1 MKEDGVNQQK
11 NWKKTLWILLS
22 ILIVVTIFIL
32 VFFLWPRIKLNGS
45 SEVKINYKEKYKEQ
59 GAYAVYFAK
68 KDKKV
73 KISGEVNE
81 EILGKYKITYKYK
94 FGVFNLTKVRTINVI
109 DEEKPKITLVGDDT
123 VLLCPSSEYKE
134 FGYLAIDNYDGD
146 ITDKVKVSVDEEKQ
160 VVKYQVSDSSNNK
173 NIIKRKYSYADD
185 AAPVIT
191 LNGNSDMTIYVNQS
205 YVEPG
210 YQVIDNCDGDIA
222 GSVLVE
228 GSVDSS
234 KVGEYTLLYK
244 AIDKSGNESSME
256 RKVKVVARS
265 SLNSGGEA
273 DGTIYLTFDDGPS
286 ATITPNVLDILK
298 EENIK
303 ATFFVINHNSS
314 LDYLIKRINDEGH
327 TIALHSY
334 THKYNLIYQS
344 VDSYFNDLK
353 QIHDKVQN
361 ITGVDSKI
369 IRFPGG
375 GSNTV
380 SKKYSVGIMSYLT
393 SEVLNRGYRYYDWN
407 VSSGDAGE
415 ASNASEVYN
424 NVVNGL
430 KHNKTNIILM
440 HDFENNYKTLDA
452 LRDIIHFGKNN
463 GYEFSSINMSTPM
476 VRHRVNN

>member
-1 MKEDGVNQQK
+1 M
-11 NWKKTLWILLS
+11 KKTFLILLS

-32 VFFLWPRIKLNGS
+32 VFLLWPRIKLNGS
-45 SEVKINYKEKYKEQ
+45 SEVKVNYKEKYKEQ
-59 GAYAVYFAK
+59 GAYAVYFTK

-94 FGVFNLTKVRTINVI
+94 FGVFNLKKVRTINVI

-123 VLLCPSSEYKE
+123 VLLCSSSEYKE

-173 NIIKRKYSYADD
+173 NIIKRKYSYDD
-185 AAPVIT
+185 DTAPVIT

-210 YQVIDNCDGDIA
+210 YQVIDNCDGDIT

-234 KVGEYTLLYK
+234 KAGEYTLIYK

-265 SLNSGGEA
+265 SLTSGSEA
-273 DGTIYLTFDDGPS
+273 EGTIYLTFDDGPS

-334 THKYNLIYQS
+334 AHKYNLIYQS

-430 KHNKTNIILM
+430 KHNKTNIVLM

-463 GYEFSSINMSTPM
+463 GYEFSSINMLTPM